1 MKEKHNSIDLTDAE
15 KESDPSLNQN
25 ALARRAILLSMD
37 WDSLTDNE
45 KLEAMPGLGY
55 N

>member
-1 MKEKHNSIDLTDAE
+1 MREKYSQNNIE
-15 KESDPSLNQN
+15 VSDKAPDPFLEQN
-25 ALARRAILLSMD
+25 AVVRRAILLSMD
-37 WDSLTDNE
+37 WDNLNDNE

>member
-1 MKEKHNSIDLTDAE
+1 MREKYSQINLTDAE
-15 KESDPSLNQN
+15 KESDPFLDQN
-25 ALARRAILLSMD
+25 AVARRVILLSMD
-37 WDSLTDNE
+37 WDNLNDNE